1 MRLVFLRRPVL
12 ASLCAVAWLS
22 LVAPCATGQP
32 LSASAEVARALYTL
46 SQFAS
51 WSGPLSL
58 SEEVAVCVLG
68 RETLGAALDELEG
81 RPSGGRRIVVRR
93 FREVA
98 SARGCHVV
106 FVGRSERIRL
116 PEVLRELHG
125 AGALTVG
132 AFPDFARR
140 GGMVR
145 LILEEERVGLEVNRS
160 ALGAGNV
167 RLSSRVLRLARL
179 L

>member
-1 MRLVFLRRPVL
+1 MRLIFLRRAVL
-12 ASLCAVAWLS
+12 ATLYAVALAV
-22 LVAPCATGQP
+22 VAPGATGQP
-32 LSASAEVARALYTL
+32 VRAGREVAQALYTL
-46 SQFAS
+46 SQFTS

-68 RETLGAALDELEG
+68 RETLGAGLDALAG

-106 FVGRSERIRL
+106 FVGRSERVRL

-145 LILEEERVGLEVNRS
+145 LIVEGERVGLEVNRA
-160 ALGAGNV
+160 ALGEGNV